1 MKRINDGSWEG
12 KKVLLRLDLD
22 VPIKDGK
29 VLDNTRLLAAR
40 DSVEFLASKVS
51 NLVICGK
58 IGRPEGYDEGL
69 STKIILS
76 ELETIFGFEIGYI
89 NNYWVENFNTKF
101 LLLENLRFWKEDE
114 ENDLEFA
121 RKMASGFDCFVN
133 DSFATAHRVA
143 ASSVAITELLDSYAG
158 MRMVAE
164 VEHLSRLVK
173 YPNRPLVSI
182 IGGAKIETKLPVIN
196 ALSKISDKVL
206 VGGLLPKEIS
216 EKNISF
222 DLNVIVAELVE
233 SGKDVSMKSVEDFE
247 KIINT
252 AKEIV
257 WNGPIGNFEQELYS
271 VGTKTLVEIL
281 MRSNAK
287 ITVGGGDTISAL
299 NQFGDISKVD
309 WVSLGGGAML
319 DFIAGVKM
327 PGIEALETPTIE
339 S

>member
-1 MKRINDGSWEG
+1 MKGIKEGNWEG

-29 VLDNTRLLAAR
+29 VLDNTRLLAAK
-40 DSVEFLASKVS
+40 DTVNYLSHKVS

-58 IGRPEGYDEGL
+58 IGRPEGHEEGL
-69 STKIILS
+69 STRIILA
-76 ELETIFGFEIGYI
+76 ELESVFGFEIGF
-89 NNYWVENFNTKF
+89 NSNYWVENFNTKF

-114 ENDLEFA
+114 ENSLEFA
-121 RKMASGFDCFVN
+121 RKMALGFDCFVN

-143 ASSVAITELLDSYAG
+143 ASSVAITGLLDSYAG
-158 MRMVAE
+158 LRMEAE
-164 VEHLSRLVK
+164 IEHLSRLVN

-206 VGGLLPKEIS
+206 VGGLLPKEIL
-216 EKNISF
+216 EKNIS
-222 DLNVIVAELVE
+222 LESNVIVGELIE
-233 SGKDVSMKSVEDFE
+233 SGMDVTLESVTGFE
-247 KIINT
+247 KIIDT

-271 VGTKTLVEIL
+271 AGTRTLIEIL
-281 MRSNAK
+281 MRCNAK

-327 PGIEALETPTIE
+327 PGIEALEIVIE